1 MKMTI
6 TFLCLLLAFIST
18 AQKTPYFLTTFYF
31 EDAIGNI
38 DSIEVGYD
46 LTANH
51 GNNPDFGEVTDLSPF
66 DSVFD
71 VRAVNYFEYYNTTP
85 PINPLNLIV
94 NRIVGGASKAVN
106 APCIGGDDLL
116 FFIHAIHQPVTI
128 SVKDLEEFKKI
139 DCPGKNN
146 TWSFFSPDRMY
157 HFIEPWGWTSLPRV
171 RYGCIYKGPYTVYLG
186 GKYIP
191 VEVGERPYTLQY
203 EITGRGVDTI
213 YGVCFSIDHTF
224 YQCDSTYVMD
234 TQEEEGLINGVVIYP
249 NPNSGIMNV
258 ELKGTEY
265 VNSFEIYDHSG
276 NVQKRIPVNE
286 GKDIRIEVPHL
297 VPGIYFLRVNTKYG
311 PRVSKFI
318 KI

>member
-1 MKMTI
+1 MILFCWLFHSFT
-6 TFLCLLLAFIST
+6 ST

-31 EDAIGNI
+31 EDAIGNK

-66 DSVFD
+66 DSIFD

-94 NRIVGGASKAVN
+94 KRIVGSAEKVVN
-106 APCIGGDDLL
+106 APCLAGAGLV

-128 SVKDLEEFKKI
+128 RVKDLNDFTKI

-146 TWSFFSPDRMY
+146 TWSFLSPDRMY

-191 VEVGERPYTLQY
+191 VDVGERPYTLQY
-203 EITGRGVDTI
+203 EINGRGKDTI

-234 TQEEEGLINGVVIYP
+234 NKEEEGLINDIAIYP
-249 NPNSGIMNV
+249 NPNSGVLNV
-258 ELKGTEY
+258 EMKGTES
-265 VNSFEIYDHSG
+265 VRSFEIFDHSG
-276 NVQKRIPVNE
+276 RVEKRISVNE
-286 GKDIRIEVPHL
+286 NKNIRIEVPEL
-297 VPGIYFLRVNTKYG
+297 NPGIHFLRVNTKQG
-311 PRVSKFI
+311 SQVRKFV